1 MKLRLTLADA
11 SDLPASVTTRIDFG
25 DRQSIRLGRLEGL
38 EWTLPDPRRVLSG
51 CHCEIRRLQ
60 ETYLLYDLSTN
71 GTFLEGSTT
80 RLTSP
85 HTLQDGERLVIGDY
99 LIRVELTADS
109 EQTDDD
115 RTRIVAGTLP
125 EPLLELTVRN
135 KPTLAEQPALTT
147 RLGRQGELR
156 IGRDDSADWT
166 LPDRT
171 GGLSRQHCTIRFTDG
186 AFVLQDTSS
195 NGTFVNGN
203 VERISDHHRLRDGD
217 LLSIGSYLIAAQVSG
232 LAEVATPAPTSQESD
247 KAEYPSAQP
256 VAPAP
261 VLQAPARP
269 TGGTRRGGDPAA
281 MLADLPP
288 AIPAPA
294 GRDEEATPA
303 KVPLVED
310 GVTRLARV
318 LKTPPMPPENK
329 KLAEAAGTP
338 AAPAAPAAAPV
349 KKGDAGVTPEPPLQT
364 PVDDRVLAGIA
375 RGLGLSPEDL
385 DEADAA
391 VLGERMGELILLL
404 TEEVRQLLALRDAA
418 LAQPA
423 GARPGAS
430 ASNPLA
436 IMPTSEEALR
446 VLFGPPRRAYLD
458 SRQSFQTALSD
469 LRQHFRQTDAAVR
482 AATLTLAN
490 ELAPEAID
498 KAASAESFIG
508 QLLSSRKARLWDIYV
523 ERWAGRTPLQPG
535 HPVSSFIHTFADA
548 TTELDRNRDA

>member
-11 SDLPASVTTRIDFG
+11 AGLPASVTTRIDFG

-60 ETYLLYDLSTN
+60 DAYLLYDLSTN

-115 RTRIVAGTLP
+115 RTRIVVDTLP

-135 KPTLAEQPALTT
+135 KPTLAEQPVLTT

-171 GGLSRQHCTIRFTDG
+171 GGISRQHCTIRFADG

-195 NGTFVNGN
+195 NGTFVNGS
-203 VERISDHHRLRDGD
+203 VERISDCFRLRDGD

-232 LAEVATPAPTSQESD
+232 LAEVATPAPSIQESD
-247 KAEYPSAQP
+247 KAESPSAQP
-256 VAPAP
+256 VAPVP

-269 TGGTRRGGDPAA
+269 TGGARRGGDPAA

-294 GRDEEATPA
+294 SRREEATPA
-303 KVPLVED
+303 RVPLVED

-318 LKTPPMPPENK
+318 LKTPPPPENNK
-329 KLAEAAGTP
+329 PAEAAGT
-338 AAPAAPAAAPV
+338 APAAVPV
-349 KKGDAGVTPEPPLQT
+349 KTGGAGVTPGPPLQT

-418 LAQPA
+418 LEQPA

-523 ERWAGRTPLQPG
+523 ERWAGRTPLQPSR
-535 HPVSSFIHTFADA
+535 PVSSFIHTFADVTA
-548 TTELDRNRDA
+548 ERDRNRDA

>member
-11 SDLPASVTTRIDFG
+11 SGLPASVTTLIDFG

-51 CHCEIRRLQ
+51 CQCEIRRLQ
-60 ETYLLYDLSTN
+60 DAYLLYDLSTN
-71 GTFLEGSTT
+71 GTFLEGSST

-99 LIRVELTADS
+99 LIRVELTSDS

-115 RTRIVAGTLP
+115 RTRIVTGTLP
-125 EPLLELTVRN
+125 EPLLELMVRN
-135 KPTLAEQPALTT
+135 KPTLADQPALTA

-171 GGLSRQHCTIRFTDG
+171 GGLSRQHCTIRYADG

-195 NGTFVNGN
+195 NGTFVNGS
-203 VERISDHHRLRDGD
+203 VERISDCFRLRDGD
-217 LLSIGSYLIAAQVSG
+217 LLSIGSYLIAAQISG
-232 LAEVATPAPTSQESD
+232 LEEVATPAPTSQESD
-247 KAEYPSAQP
+247 KAETPSAQP
-256 VAPAP
+256 VTPAP
-261 VLQAPARP
+261 VMQAPARP
-269 TGGTRRGGDPAA
+269 SGARRGGDPAA

-294 GRDEEATPA
+294 GSGEEATPA
-303 KVPLVED
+303 RVPLVED

-318 LKTPPMPPENK
+318 RKTPPPARPPENNQPE
-329 KLAEAAGTP
+329 EAAGTVT
-338 AAPAAPAAAPV
+338 AQT
-349 KKGDAGVTPEPPLQT
+349 GGAGVTPEAPLQT

-385 DEADAA
+385 GETDAA

-418 LAQPA
+418 LEQPVN
-423 GARPGAS
+423 ARPGAS
-430 ASNPLA
+430 ASNPLT

-523 ERWAGRTPLQPG
+523 ERWAGRPPLQPAR
-535 HPVSSFIHTFADA
+535 PVRSFIHTFADA
-548 TTELDRNRDA
+548 TAERDRNRDA

>member
-1 MKLRLTLADA
+1 
-11 SDLPASVTTRIDFG
+11 
-25 DRQSIRLGRLEGL
+25 
-38 EWTLPDPRRVLSG
+38 
-51 CHCEIRRLQ
+51 
-60 ETYLLYDLSTN
+60 
-71 GTFLEGSTT
+71 
-80 RLTSP
+80 
-85 HTLQDGERLVIGDY
+85 
-99 LIRVELTADS
+99 
-109 EQTDDD
+109 
-115 RTRIVAGTLP
+115 
-125 EPLLELTVRN
+125 
-135 KPTLAEQPALTT
+135 
-147 RLGRQGELR
+147 
-156 IGRDDSADWT
+156 
-166 LPDRT
+166 
-171 GGLSRQHCTIRFTDG
+171 
-186 AFVLQDTSS
+186 
-195 NGTFVNGN
+195 
-203 VERISDHHRLRDGD
+203 
-217 LLSIGSYLIAAQVSG
+217 
-232 LAEVATPAPTSQESD
+232 
-247 KAEYPSAQP
+247 
-256 VAPAP
+256 
-261 VLQAPARP
+261 
-269 TGGTRRGGDPAA
+269 
-281 MLADLPP
+281 
-288 AIPAPA
+288 
-294 GRDEEATPA
+294 
-303 KVPLVED
+303 
-310 GVTRLARV
+310 
-318 LKTPPMPPENK
+318 
-329 KLAEAAGTP
+329 
-338 AAPAAPAAAPV
+338 
-349 KKGDAGVTPEPPLQT
+349 VTPEPPLQT

-535 HPVSSFIHTFADA
+535 HPVSSFIDTFADA
-548 TTELDRNRDA
+548 TTKLDRNRDA

>member
-11 SDLPASVTTRIDFG
+11 SGLPASVTTNIDFG

-60 ETYLLYDLSTN
+60 DAYLLYDLSTN

-115 RTRIVAGTLP
+115 RTRIVTGTLP
-125 EPLLELTVRN
+125 EPLLELMVRN
-135 KPTLAEQPALTT
+135 KPTLADQPALTA

-171 GGLSRQHCTIRFTDG
+171 GGISRQHCTIRFADG

-195 NGTFVNGN
+195 NGTFVNGS
-203 VERISDHHRLRDGD
+203 VERISDRHRLRDGD
-217 LLSIGSYLIAAQVSG
+217 LLSIGSYLIAAQVCG
-232 LAEVATPAPTSQESD
+232 LAEVATPAPTSQESI
-247 KAEYPSAQP
+247 KAESPSALP
-256 VAPAP
+256 DEPAP

-269 TGGTRRGGDPAA
+269 TGGARRGGDPAA

-294 GRDEEATPA
+294 GRAEEATPA
-303 KVPLVED
+303 RAPLAED

-318 LKTPPMPPENK
+318 LKTPPPARLPEDNK
-329 KLAEAAGTP
+329 PAEAAGT
-338 AAPAAPAAAPV
+338 AQART
-349 KKGDAGVTPEPPLQT
+349 GGAGVTPEAPLQT
-364 PVDDRVLAGIA
+364 PVVDQVLAGIA

-385 DEADAA
+385 DETDAA

-404 TEEVRQLLALRDAA
+404 TEEIRQLLALRNAA
-418 LAQPA
+418 LEPPA
-423 GARPGAS
+423 GAHPGAS

-469 LRQHFRQTDAAVR
+469 LRQYFRKTDAAVR

-535 HPVSSFIHTFADA
+535 RPVSSFIDTFADA
-548 TTELDRNRDA
+548 TAKHDRNRDA